1 MGERITRRGLV
12 GGAAAAGAATAA
24 GAVPA
29 AAGAARTRRA
39 DVCIVGAGLAGLTAA
54 RALAATGRS
63 VVVLEARDRVGGR
76 LLNASLGRGRITEI
90 GGEYV
95 GPTQDRILALA
106 AAVGVRTFL
115 TYNAGANVQIVNGRR
130 TLYPATGL
138 PDDPDVAGDLIAAI
152 SSLDGLATEVP
163 VAAPWTAR
171 RAAEFDSQTFETWK
185 QATLKTDAGKKVFDA
200 AVNAVWGM
208 EPRDASL
215 LYVLAYV
222 AGAGNERNPGSLI
235 RLVSTPGGAQER
247 RFVGGS
253 QLVAERVAARLGGR
267 VVLGSPV
274 RRIVQRGGR
283 VRVTSDRA
291 VVDARRVIVAIPP
304 ALTAGIEYAPALPA
318 DRAQLVQRMPQGS
331 LIKCEAVYSRPFW
344 RAKGLSG
351 QGVSDVGPANTTFD
365 NSPPDGTPG
374 VLFGFVG
381 GHNARVW
388 GARSAAARRAAVLK
402 NLAAFVGD
410 EALRPREY
418 VERNWSEE
426 IWTRGCPVAFTPPG
440 VLLEYGPAIR
450 RPAGRIHW
458 AGTET
463 ATYWMGYMDG
473 AVRSGERA
481 AREVL
486 AAR

>member
-1 MGERITRRGLV
+1 M
-12 GGAAAAGAATAA
+12 
-24 GAVPA
+24 
-29 AAGAARTRRA
+29 
-39 DVCIVGAGLAGLTAA
+39 
-54 RALAATGRS
+54 
-63 VVVLEARDRVGGR
+63 
-76 LLNASLGRGRITEI
+76 
-90 GGEYV
+90 
-95 GPTQDRILALA
+95 
-106 AAVGVRTFL
+106 
-115 TYNAGANVQIVNGRR
+115 
-130 TLYPATGL
+130 
-138 PDDPDVAGDLIAAI
+138 
-152 SSLDGLATEVP
+152 
-163 VAAPWTAR
+163 
-171 RAAEFDSQTFETWK
+171 
-185 QATLKTDAGKKVFDA
+185 
-200 AVNAVWGM
+200 
-208 EPRDASL
+208 
-215 LYVLAYV
+215 
-222 AGAGNERNPGSLI
+222 
-235 RLVSTPGGAQER
+235 
-247 RFVGGS
+247 
-253 QLVAERVAARLGGR
+253 
-267 VVLGSPV
+267 
-274 RRIVQRGGR
+274 
-283 VRVTSDRA
+283 RVTSDRA

-331 LIKCEAVYSRPFW
+331 LIKCEAVYSQPFW